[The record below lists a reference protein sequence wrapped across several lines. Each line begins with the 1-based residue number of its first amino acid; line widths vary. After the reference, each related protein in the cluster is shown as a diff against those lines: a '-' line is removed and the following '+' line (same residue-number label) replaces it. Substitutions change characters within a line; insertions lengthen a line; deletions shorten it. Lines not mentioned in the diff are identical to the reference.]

1 MHGKAGAERVD
12 VETERGVIER
22 VQDMV
27 AASSRI
33 VVLTGAGISTD
44 AGIPDFR
51 GPNGLWTKNPKAER
65 MANINYYLNDP
76 EVRELAWQSRLGSA
90 AWEAR
95 PTAGHRAIVE
105 LHERGQLHAVITQN
119 VDGLHQLAGLDDAQV
134 IEVHGTMH
142 YSRCWNCQERLPMAD
157 TLVRVR
163 AGEAD
168 PECLRCRTNGL
179 RGILKSDT
187 ISFGQSLIPEVI
199 DRAFQVAKEC
209 DLLIA
214 IGTTL
219 AVGPVNRV
227 VPEARRNGAGIVIVN
242 QGSTE
247 MDHLADEIVDAGISE
262 TLPVILSVGR

>member
-1 MHGKAGAERVD
+1 M
-12 VETERGVIER
+12 ETDRNVVER

-27 AASSRI
+27 AAADRI
-33 VVLTGAGISTD
+33 VLLTGAGISTD

-51 GPNGLWTKNPKAER
+51 GPNGLWTKNPKSEK
-65 MANINYYLNDP
+65 MSNINYYLNDP
-76 EVRELAWQSRLGSA
+76 EVREIAWQSRLQSA

-95 PTAGHRAIVE
+95 PTAGHRAIVD
-105 LHERGQLHAVITQN
+105 LYERGQLHAVITQN
-119 VDGLHQLAGLDDAQV
+119 VDGLHQLAGLQDAHV

-142 YSRCWNCQERLPMAD
+142 YSRCWHCQERLPMAD

-163 AGEAD
+163 AGETD
-168 PECLRCRTNGL
+168 PECLRCRANGH

-227 VPEARRNGAGIVIVN
+227 VPEARRNGARIVIVN
-242 QGSTE
+242 QGKTD
-247 MDHLADEIVDAGISE
+247 MDHLADEIIDGGISE
-262 TLPVILSVGR
+262 TLPVIFSVTR